1 MRPKFVRIRL
11 IINDYISLAMNPAPS
26 TTLSNTSSKLHTK
39 ILYPGTFD
47 PITTGHVDL
56 VKRATKLFDE
66 VVIAVASGHHKKPL
80 FSFEERVT
88 LVETVFEDLPQV
100 SVVGFEGLLV
110 DFMREKG
117 ATAVLRGL
125 RAMSDFEYEFQLAN
139 MNRELDENFEAV
151 FLTPSQN
158 YSFISSTMI
167 REIAKLGGD
176 VTKFVPECVSQA
188 FIKKLAI

>member
-1 MRPKFVRIRL
+1 MLFLP
-11 IINDYISLAMNPAPS
+11 N
-26 TTLSNTSSKLHTK
+26 SSKLHTK

-47 PITTGHVDL
+47 PITNGHVDL
-56 VKRATKLFDE
+56 VTRATKLFDE

-80 FSFEERVT
+80 FNFEERVA
-88 LVETVFEDLPQV
+88 LVETVFADLPQV
-100 SVVGFEGLLV
+100 SVIGFEGLLV
-110 DFMREKG
+110 DFMREKH

-176 VTKFVPECVSQA
+176 VSKFVPPGVLQA
-188 FIKKLAI
+188 FDKKLNSN

>member
-1 MRPKFVRIRL
+1 MSF
-11 IINDYISLAMNPAPS
+11 AA
-26 TTLSNTSSKLHTK
+26 TSSKLHTK

-56 VKRATKLFDE
+56 VTRAVKLFDE
-66 VVIAVASGHHKKPL
+66 VVIAVASGQHKKPL
-80 FSFEERVT
+80 FNFEERVNM
-88 LVETVFEDLPQV
+88 VETVFADLPQV

-110 DFMREKG
+110 DFMREKN

-176 VTKFVPECVSQA
+176 VNKFVPPCVAEA
-188 FIKKLAI
+188 FAQKLKL

>member
-1 MRPKFVRIRL
+1 M
-11 IINDYISLAMNPAPS
+11 SLLAAPAR
-26 TTLSNTSSKLHTK
+26 LHTK

-47 PITTGHVDL
+47 PITNGHVDL
-56 VKRATKLFDE
+56 VTRAVKLFDE
-66 VVIAVASGHHKKPL
+66 VVIAVALGHHKKPL
-80 FSFEERVT
+80 FSFEERVA
-88 LVETVFEDLPQV
+88 LVETVFADLPQV
-100 SVVGFEGLLV
+100 SVIGFEGLLV
-110 DFMREKG
+110 DFMREKK

-167 REIAKLGGD
+167 REIARLGGD
-176 VTKFVPECVSQA
+176 VTKFVPPCVAQA
-188 FIKKLAI
+188 FTKKLTVE

>member
-1 MRPKFVRIRL
+1 
-11 IINDYISLAMNPAPS
+11 MN
-26 TTLSNTSSKLHTK
+26 LSATSSKLHTK

-47 PITTGHVDL
+47 PITNGHVDL
-56 VKRATKLFDE
+56 VTRAVKLFDE

-80 FSFEERVT
+80 FSFEERVA
-88 LVETVFEDLPQV
+88 LVETVFADLPQV
-100 SVVGFEGLLV
+100 SVIGFEGLLV
-110 DFMREKG
+110 DFMREKN

-176 VTKFVPECVSQA
+176 VNKFVPPCVLQA
-188 FIKKLAI
+188 FDKKLNIK

>member
-1 MRPKFVRIRL
+1 M
-11 IINDYISLAMNPAPS
+11 SLAA
-26 TTLSNTSSKLHTK
+26 TSSKLHTK

-47 PITTGHVDL
+47 PITNGHVDL
-56 VKRATKLFDE
+56 VTRATKLFDE

-80 FSFEERVT
+80 FNFEERVA
-88 LVETVFEDLPQV
+88 LVETVFADLPQV

-110 DFMREKG
+110 DFMRERN

-176 VTKFVPECVSQA
+176 VTKFVPPCVAAA
-188 FIKKLAI
+188 FTTKLA

>member
-1 MRPKFVRIRL
+1 
-11 IINDYISLAMNPAPS
+11 MNSAPS
-26 TTLSNTSSKLHTK
+26 SSKSSKLHTK

-47 PITTGHVDL
+47 PITNGHVDL
-56 VKRATKLFDE
+56 VIRAVKLFDE
-66 VVIAVASGHHKKPL
+66 VIIAVALGHHKKPL
-80 FSFEERVT
+80 FDFDERVDM
-88 LVETVFEDLPQV
+88 VKTVFADLPQV

-110 DFMREKG
+110 DFMRIQG

-167 REIAKLGGD
+167 REIARLGGD
-176 VTKFVPECVSQA
+176 INKFVPPCVAQA
-188 FIKKLAI
+188 FTQKLAI

>member
-1 MRPKFVRIRL
+1 
-11 IINDYISLAMNPAPS
+11 MNSAPS
-26 TTLSNTSSKLHTK
+26 SSKSSKLHTK

-47 PITTGHVDL
+47 PITNGHVDL
-56 VKRATKLFDE
+56 VIRAVKLFDE
-66 VVIAVASGHHKKPL
+66 VIIAVALGHHKKPL
-80 FSFEERVT
+80 FDFDERVDM
-88 LVETVFEDLPQV
+88 VKTVFADLPQV

-110 DFMREKG
+110 DFMRIQG

-176 VTKFVPECVSQA
+176 INKFVPPCVAQA
-188 FIKKLAI
+188 FTQKLAI

>member
-1 MRPKFVRIRL
+1 MV
-11 IINDYISLAMNPAPS
+11 
-26 TTLSNTSSKLHTK
+26 T
-39 ILYPGTFD
+39 
-47 PITTGHVDL
+47 
-56 VKRATKLFDE
+56 RAVKLFDE

-80 FSFEERVT
+80 FNFEERVA
-88 LVETVFEDLPQV
+88 LVETVFADLPQV
-100 SVVGFEGLLV
+100 SVIGFEGLLV
-110 DFMREKG
+110 DFMREKN

-176 VTKFVPECVSQA
+176 VNKFVPPCVLQA
-188 FIKKLAI
+188 FDKKLNIK

>member
-1 MRPKFVRIRL
+1 M
-11 IINDYISLAMNPAPS
+11 
-26 TTLSNTSSKLHTK
+26 TSSLPPRAPTK

-47 PITTGHVDL
+47 PITNGHVDL
-56 VKRATKLFDE
+56 VKRAIKLFDE

-80 FSFEERVT
+80 FDFDERVA
-88 LVETVFEDLPQV
+88 LVKTVFAEFPQV

-110 DFMREKG
+110 DFMRENG

-139 MNRELDENFEAV
+139 MNRELDEHFEAV
-151 FLTPSQN
+151 FLTPAQN

-176 VTKFVPECVSQA
+176 VNKFVPPCVADA
-188 FIKKLAI
+188 FTKKLG

>member
-1 MRPKFVRIRL
+1 M
-11 IINDYISLAMNPAPS
+11 
-26 TTLSNTSSKLHTK
+26 TSSLPPRAPTK

-47 PITTGHVDL
+47 PITNGHVDL
-56 VKRATKLFDE
+56 VKRAIKLFDE
-66 VVIAVASGHHKKPL
+66 VIIAVASGHHKKPL
-80 FSFEERVT
+80 FDFDERVA
-88 LVETVFEDLPQV
+88 LVKNVFAEFPQV

-110 DFMREKG
+110 DFMRENG

-151 FLTPSQN
+151 FLTPAQN

-176 VTKFVPECVSQA
+176 VNKFVPPCVAAA
-188 FIKKLAI
+188 FVKKLA

>member
-1 MRPKFVRIRL
+1 MSHS
-11 IINDYISLAMNPAPS
+11 ISPN
-26 TTLSNTSSKLHTK
+26 SSKLHTK

-47 PITTGHVDL
+47 PITNGHVDL
-56 VKRATKLFDE
+56 VTRAVKLFDE

-80 FSFEERVT
+80 FNFEERVA
-88 LVETVFEDLPQV
+88 LVETVFADLPQV
-100 SVVGFEGLLV
+100 SVIGFEGLLV
-110 DFMREKG
+110 DFMREKN

-125 RAMSDFEYEFQLAN
+125 RAMSDFDYEFQLAN

-176 VTKFVPECVSQA
+176 VNKFVPPCVLQA
-188 FIKKLAI
+188 FDKKLNIK

>member
-1 MRPKFVRIRL
+1 MIG
-11 IINDYISLAMNPAPS
+11 IIIDQIIAMSLAAA
-26 TTLSNTSSKLHTK
+26 TSSKLHTK

-47 PITTGHVDL
+47 PITNGHVDL
-56 VKRATKLFDE
+56 VTRATKLFDE
-66 VVIAVASGHHKKPL
+66 IVIAVAVGHHKKPL
-80 FSFEERVT
+80 FDFDERVDM
-88 LVETVFEDLPQV
+88 VETVFADLPQV

-110 DFMREKG
+110 EFMREKNV
-117 ATAVLRGL
+117 TAVLRGL

-176 VTKFVPECVSQA
+176 VTKFVPPCVADA
-188 FIKKLAI
+188 FSKKLIL

>member
-1 MRPKFVRIRL
+1 MSHS
-11 IINDYISLAMNPAPS
+11 ISTHS
-26 TTLSNTSSKLHTK
+26 SKSSKLHTK

-47 PITTGHVDL
+47 PITNGHVDL
-56 VKRATKLFDE
+56 VTRATKLFDE
-66 VVIAVASGHHKKPL
+66 VVIAVALGHHKKPL
-80 FSFEERVT
+80 FNFEERVA
-88 LVETVFEDLPQV
+88 LVETVFADLPQV
-100 SVVGFEGLLV
+100 SVIGFEGLLV
-110 DFMREKG
+110 DFMREKN

-176 VTKFVPECVSQA
+176 VKKFVPACVSQA
-188 FIKKLAI
+188 FVKKLNIN

>member
-1 MRPKFVRIRL
+1 M
-11 IINDYISLAMNPAPS
+11 SLSP
-26 TTLSNTSSKLHTK
+26 TSSKLHTK

-47 PITTGHVDL
+47 PITNGHVDL
-56 VKRATKLFDE
+56 VTRAVKLFDE

-80 FSFEERVT
+80 FDFEERVA
-88 LVETVFEDLPQV
+88 LVETVFADLPQV

-110 DFMREKG
+110 DFMREKN

-176 VTKFVPECVSQA
+176 VSKFVPDCVAEA
-188 FIKKLAI
+188 FAQKLGTN

>member
-1 MRPKFVRIRL
+1 
-11 IINDYISLAMNPAPS
+11 
-26 TTLSNTSSKLHTK
+26 
-39 ILYPGTFD
+39 
-47 PITTGHVDL
+47 VDL
-56 VKRATKLFDE
+56 VTRATKLFDE

-80 FSFEERVT
+80 FNFEERVA
-88 LVETVFEDLPQV
+88 LVETVFADLPQV
-100 SVVGFEGLLV
+100 SVIGFEGLLV
-110 DFMREKG
+110 DFMREKH

-176 VTKFVPECVSQA
+176 VSKFVPPGVLQA
-188 FIKKLAI
+188 FDKKLNSN

>member
-1 MRPKFVRIRL
+1 
-11 IINDYISLAMNPAPS
+11 MNPE
-26 TTLSNTSSKLHTK
+26 LSSYSALNTSSKLHTK

-66 VVIAVASGHHKKPL
+66 VVIAVALAHHKKPL
-80 FSFEERVT
+80 FDFEERVAM
-88 LVETVFEDLPQV
+88 VETVFADLPQV

-110 DFMREKG
+110 DFMREKN

-151 FLTPSQN
+151 FLTPSQD

-167 REIAKLGGD
+167 REIARLGGD

-188 FIKKLAI
+188 FIEKLGLQDY

>member
-1 MRPKFVRIRL
+1 M
-11 IINDYISLAMNPAPS
+11 SPS
-26 TTLSNTSSKLHTK
+26 ATSSKLHTK

-47 PITTGHVDL
+47 PITNGHVDL

-80 FSFEERVT
+80 FDFEERVA
-88 LVETVFEDLPQV
+88 LVETVFADLPQV
-100 SVVGFEGLLV
+100 SVIGFEGLLV
-110 DFMREKG
+110 DFMREKN

-176 VTKFVPECVSQA
+176 VTKFVPPCVSEA
-188 FIKKLAI
+188 FIQKLGSK

>member
-1 MRPKFVRIRL
+1 ML
-11 IINDYISLAMNPAPS
+11 M
-26 TTLSNTSSKLHTK
+26 TSSLPLRAPTK

-47 PITTGHVDL
+47 PITNGHVDL
-56 VKRATKLFDE
+56 VKRAIKLFDE

-80 FSFEERVT
+80 FDFDERVA
-88 LVETVFEDLPQV
+88 LVKTVFAEFPQV

-110 DFMREKG
+110 DFMRENG

-139 MNRELDENFEAV
+139 MNRELDEHFEAV
-151 FLTPSQN
+151 FLTPAQN

-176 VTKFVPECVSQA
+176 VNKFVPPCVAEA
-188 FIKKLAI
+188 FTKKLG

>member
-1 MRPKFVRIRL
+1 MT
-11 IINDYISLAMNPAPS
+11 LASS
-26 TTLSNTSSKLHTK
+26 TKSANTSSKLHTK

-47 PITTGHVDL
+47 PITNGHVDL
-56 VKRATKLFDE
+56 VTRATKLFDE

-80 FSFEERVT
+80 FSFEERVE

-100 SVVGFEGLLV
+100 SVIGFEGLLV
-110 DFMREKG
+110 DFMREKN

-176 VTKFVPECVSQA
+176 VTKFVPNCVSQA
-188 FIKKLAI
+188 FIKKLASQTEIQTE

>member
-1 MRPKFVRIRL
+1 MNGT
-11 IINDYISLAMNPAPS
+11 IIDQITAMSLAA
-26 TTLSNTSSKLHTK
+26 TSSKLHTK

-47 PITTGHVDL
+47 PITNGHVDL
-56 VKRATKLFDE
+56 VTRATKLFDE
-66 VVIAVASGHHKKPL
+66 IVIAVAVGHHKKPL
-80 FSFEERVT
+80 FDFEERVDM
-88 LVETVFEDLPQV
+88 VETVFADLPQV

-110 DFMREKG
+110 EFMREKNV
-117 ATAVLRGL
+117 TAVLRGL

-176 VTKFVPECVSQA
+176 VTKFVPTCVAEA
-188 FIKKLAI
+188 FTQKLA

>member
-1 MRPKFVRIRL
+1 MTPSVPKITKA
-11 IINDYISLAMNPAPS
+11 D
-26 TTLSNTSSKLHTK
+26 TLHTR

-47 PITTGHVDL
+47 PITNGHIDL
-56 VKRATKLFDE
+56 VNRAVKLFDE
-66 VVIAVASGHHKKPL
+66 VVIAVALGHHKKPL
-80 FSFEERVT
+80 FSFEERVCM
-88 LVETVFEDLPQV
+88 VETVFQDLPQV

-110 DFMREKG
+110 DFMREKN

-151 FLTPSQN
+151 FLTPSQD

-176 VTKFVPECVSQA
+176 VTKFVPPCVLSEFSHKLQA
-188 FIKKLAI
+188 KS

>member
-1 MRPKFVRIRL
+1 M
-11 IINDYISLAMNPAPS
+11 SLAAIS
-26 TTLSNTSSKLHTK
+26 SKSSKLHTK

-47 PITTGHVDL
+47 PITNGHVDL
-56 VKRATKLFDE
+56 VTRATKLFDE
-66 VVIAVASGHHKKPL
+66 VVIAVALGHHKKPM
-80 FSFEERVT
+80 FSFEERVDM
-88 LVETVFEDLPQV
+88 VETVFADLPQV

-110 DFMREKG
+110 DFMRERN

-151 FLTPSQN
+151 FLTPAQN

-167 REIAKLGGD
+167 REVAKLGGD
-176 VTKFVPECVSQA
+176 VTKFVPSCVTQA
-188 FIKKLAI
+188 FAQKFNK